1 MSIRPP
7 WTTPWSAAPLT
18 DGINVPRV
26 RRTLRA
32 PALRDAIE
40 WAARWLSRVAS
51 PPLVA
56 IAALGQLAISGGGG
70 GNGIGPGW
78 LAAFAVPAV
87 LAPALAVA
95 ALVRAGR
102 VVDFDL
108 SDRRQRHRPF
118 ALAVACAAVTALALA
133 RLSAPPAL
141 VQFGT
146 AWTALLGALSLVT
159 LRWKISLHAA
169 AVGAAAGMDLAY
181 GARHVVL
188 WTALVLSVAIAR
200 IVLGRHSPRQVLAGA
215 ALGLAAGWLG
225 GL

>member
-7 WTTPWSAAPLT
+7 WTLPWSAAPLT
-18 DGINVPRV
+18 DGVNVPRV
-26 RRTLRA
+26 RLTLRA
-32 PALRDAIE
+32 PALHDTIE
-40 WAARWLSRVAS
+40 WAARWLSRIAC

-56 IAALGQLAISGGGG
+56 IAALGQLAISGGG
-70 GNGIGPGW
+70 NGIGLGW

-87 LAPALAVA
+87 FAPALAVV

-159 LRWKISLHAA
+159 LRWKISLHTA

-181 GARHVVL
+181 GARHVIV
-188 WTALVLSVAIAR
+188 WTALVLSVAMAR
-200 IVLGRHSPRQVLAGA
+200 VVLRRHSPRQVLAGA